1 MRDPRP
7 NPTNDD
13 FLAAISKGMIIGAD
27 MKSNEELATAIV
39 RVRMESDTASFFQKD
54 VLDIMYEILRMT
66 IDRNDCDE
74 VVANTIEEIEEE
86 IDRENDVRI
95 ILVVER

>member
-7 NPTNDD
+7 NPTSDD
-13 FLAAISKGMIIGAD
+13 FLEAISKGMIIGGD

-39 RVRMESDTASFFQKD
+39 RVGMESDTASFFQKD
-54 VLDIMYEILRMT
+54 VFDIMYEILHMT

-74 VVANTIEEIEEE
+74 VVANTIEEIE
-86 IDRENDVRI
+86 RENDVRI

>member
-7 NPTNDD
+7 NPTSDD
-13 FLAAISKGMIIGAD
+13 FLAAIYKGMIIGGD

-39 RVRMESDTASFFQKD
+39 RVRMESDTASFFQKV
-54 VLDIMYEILRMT
+54 VLDIMYEILHMT

-74 VVANTIEEIEEE
+74 VVANTIEEIE
-86 IDRENDVRI
+86 RENDVRI

>member
-7 NPTNDD
+7 NPTSDD
-13 FLAAISKGMIIGAD
+13 FLAAIYKGMIIGGD

-39 RVRMESDTASFFQKD
+39 RVGMESDTASFFQKD
-54 VLDIMYEILRMT
+54 VFDIMYEILRMT

-74 VVANTIEEIEEE
+74 VVANTMEEIE
-86 IDRENDVRI
+86 RENDVRI

>member
-13 FLAAISKGMIIGAD
+13 FLAAISKGMIIGGD
-27 MKSNEELATAIV
+27 MKSNEELATGIV
-39 RVRMESDTASFFQKD
+39 RVAMESDTASFFQKD
-54 VLDIMYEILRMT
+54 VFDIMYEILRMT

-74 VVANTIEEIEEE
+74 VVANTIEEIE
-86 IDRENDVRI
+86 RENDVRI

>member
-13 FLAAISKGMIIGAD
+13 FLATIYKGMIIGAD

-39 RVRMESDTASFFQKD
+39 RVGMESDTASFFQKD
-54 VLDIMYEILRMT
+54 V
-66 IDRNDCDE
+66 
-74 VVANTIEEIEEE
+74 
-86 IDRENDVRI
+86 
-95 ILVVER
+95 

>member
-1 MRDPRP
+1 
-7 NPTNDD
+7 
-13 FLAAISKGMIIGAD
+13 
-27 MKSNEELATAIV
+27 
-39 RVRMESDTASFFQKD
+39 
-54 VLDIMYEILRMT
+54 MYEILRMT

>member
-7 NPTNDD
+7 NPTSDD
-13 FLAAISKGMIIGAD
+13 FLAVISKGMIIGGD
-27 MKSNEELATAIV
+27 TKSNEELATAIV
-39 RVRMESDTASFFQKD
+39 RVGMESDTTSFFQKD
-54 VLDIMYEILRMT
+54 VFDIMYEILRMT

-86 IDRENDVRI
+86 IERE
-95 ILVVER
+95 